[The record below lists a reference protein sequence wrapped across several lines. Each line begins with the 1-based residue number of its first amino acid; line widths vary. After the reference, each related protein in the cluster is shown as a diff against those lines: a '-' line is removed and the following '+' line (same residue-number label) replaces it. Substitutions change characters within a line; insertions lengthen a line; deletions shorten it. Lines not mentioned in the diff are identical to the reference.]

1 MLPVENIT
9 PHQLRL
15 FAGLLA
21 SPGEESLEI
30 IEQWAE
36 EYPWLQ
42 APAAELKNWSLEWW
56 QAEYTRLFINGYPK
70 TVCPPF
76 ESVYCHGVMNA
87 GPCDRLEDFYH
98 SIGLETV
105 EGLPADYLGVM
116 LECAAYLS
124 EQQPFNAAAWET
136 LWQDHFDQWLSRFA
150 KDVQT
155 SELLLYQ
162 MLGQQLQQLH
172 FKS

>member
-1 MLPVENIT
+1 VNLPKNLIVNLGCGDDVT
-9 PHQLRL
+9 GLKTLPRTNSAL

-98 SIGLETV
+98 SIGYRK
-105 EGLPADYLGVM
+105 P
-116 LECAAYLS
+116 
-124 EQQPFNAAAWET
+124 
-136 LWQDHFDQWLSRFA
+136 
-150 KDVQT
+150 
-155 SELLLYQ
+155 
-162 MLGQQLQQLH
+162 
-172 FKS
+172 